1 VKETLYFEWTFSR
14 ENNLNVVK
22 GPPTADTMC
31 HFFIRMS
38 FQQIVACTL
47 FFVANVISVSN
58 MAYSH
63 SYLAI
68 GGVQ

>member
-1 VKETLYFEWTFSR
+1 
-14 ENNLNVVK
+14 
-22 GPPTADTMC
+22 
-31 HFFIRMS
+31 MS

-68 GGVQ
+68 GGVHWSVDLIEGLNCWNML

>member
-1 VKETLYFEWTFSR
+1 M
-14 ENNLNVVK
+14 
-22 GPPTADTMC
+22 P
-31 HFFIRMS
+31 FFIRMS

-68 GGVQ
+68 GGVHWSVDLIEGLNCWNML